1 LVARKIRDHIGRH
14 AVQLHR
20 RQFLHLTAATAAL
33 SALACSAWAQAY
45 PAKPV
50 NLIVTFPAG
59 SAPNIIGR
67 LAGQWLSEHLGQ
79 QFVIE
84 NKPGF
89 GGNIATEYVVSAPPD
104 GYTILVPVSTNA
116 VNATLYPNLSFNF
129 IRDIAPIAGI
139 GKTPFVVVVPASFP
153 AKTLLEFITYA
164 KANPGKINM
173 ASGGIG
179 SSPHVCG
186 ELLQIMTEIKL
197 VHVPYRSNY
206 LPDLLAGQV
215 QVVFNPIAQALPLIR
230 EGSLRA
236 LAVTPAKRS
245 MALPDVPSIGEFVS
259 GYDAFGWYGLGA
271 PSKTPTAIINKLSDA
286 INAALADPK
295 SKARLADLGVEPMP
309 LTSAEFAKFIA
320 DETDKWAKV
329 IKSAGMEVR

>member
-1 LVARKIRDHIGRH
+1 MGPLMTH
-14 AVQLHR
+14 HR
-20 RQFLHLTAATAAL
+20 RQFLYLTAGVAAL
-33 SALACSAWAQAY
+33 PMLACYAWAEAY
-45 PAKPV
+45 PAKTV

-59 SAPNIIGR
+59 SGPDIIGR

-89 GGNIATEYVVSAPPD
+89 GGNIGTEYVVNSPAD
-104 GYTILVPVSTNA
+104 GYTVLMPVSTNA

-129 IRDIAPIAGI
+129 MRDIAPIAGI

-153 AKTLLEFITYA
+153 VKTFLELIAYA
-164 KANPGKINM
+164 KANPGTINM

-186 ELLQIMTEIKL
+186 ELLQIMTGIKL

-206 LPDLLAGQV
+206 MADLLAGQV

-230 EGSLRA
+230 EGKLRP
-236 LAVTPAKRS
+236 LAVTPAKRAA
-245 MALPDVPSIGEFVS
+245 ALPDVPSIGEFVS

-271 PSKTPTAIINKLSDA
+271 PSKTPVEIINKLSDA
-286 INAALADPK
+286 MNAALADAK
-295 SKARLADLGVEPMP
+295 SQARLADLGVEPMP
-309 LTSAEFAKFIA
+309 LTTAEFAKFIA

-329 IKSAGMEVR
+329 IKSTGIKVQ

>member
-1 LVARKIRDHIGRH
+1 MKLPSRT
-14 AVQLHR
+14 
-20 RQFLHLTAATAAL
+20 LHLAAASAAL
-33 SALACSAWAQAY
+33 LALSCSAWAQAY

-50 NLIVTFPAG
+50 SLIVTFPAG
-59 SAPNIIGR
+59 SGPDIIGR
-67 LAGQWLSEHLGQ
+67 LTGQWLSERLGQ
-79 QFVIE
+79 PFVIE

-89 GGNIATEYVVSAPPD
+89 GGNIGTEYVVNSAAD
-104 GYTILVPVSTNA
+104 GYTILMPVSTNA

-129 IRDIAPIAGI
+129 VRDIAPIAGI
-139 GKTPFVVVVPASFP
+139 GKTPFVVVVPPSFP
-153 AKTLLEFITYA
+153 AKTLPEFIAYA

-186 ELLQIMTEIKL
+186 ELLQIMSGIKL

-206 LPDLLAGQV
+206 MPDLLAGQV

-230 EGSLRA
+230 EGKLRP

-245 MALPDVPSIGEFVS
+245 AALPDVPSIGEFVPD
-259 GYDAFGWYGLGA
+259 YDAFGWYGLGA
-271 PSKTPTAIINKLSDA
+271 PGKTPVEIINKLSDA
-286 INAALADPK
+286 MNAALADAK
-295 SKARLADLGVEPMP
+295 SKARLADIGVEPMP

-320 DETDKWAKV
+320 DETDKWANV
-329 IKSAGMEVR
+329 IKSVGIKVIE

>member
-1 LVARKIRDHIGRH
+1 MKLS
-14 AVQLHR
+14 R
-20 RQFLHLTAATAAL
+20 RTFLHLAAGAAAL
-33 SALACSAWAQAY
+33 LALSCSAWAGAY

-50 NLIVTFPAG
+50 SLIVTFPAG
-59 SAPNIIGR
+59 SGPDIIGR
-67 LAGQWLSEHLGQ
+67 LVGQWLSERLGQ

-89 GGNIATEYVVSAPPD
+89 GGNIGTEYVVNSAAD
-104 GYTILVPVSTNA
+104 GYTILMPVSTNA
-116 VNATLYPNLSFNF
+116 VNATLYPNLNF
-129 IRDIAPIAGI
+129 HFMRDIAPIAGI
-139 GKTPFVVVVPASFP
+139 GKTPFVVVVPPSFP
-153 AKTLLEFITYA
+153 ANTLPEFVAYA

-186 ELLQIMTEIKL
+186 ELLQIMSGIKL

-206 LPDLLAGQV
+206 MPDLLAGQV

-230 EGSLRA
+230 EGKLRP

-245 MALPDVPSIGEFVS
+245 AALPNVPSIGEFVP

-271 PSKTPTAIINKLSDA
+271 SRNTPAGIINKLSDA
-286 INAALADPK
+286 MNAALVNAN
-295 SKARLADLGVEPMP
+295 SKVRLADIGVEPMP

-329 IKSAGMEVR
+329 IKSAGIKVIE

>member
-1 LVARKIRDHIGRH
+1 MKLP
-14 AVQLHR
+14 LR
-20 RQFLHLTAATAAL
+20 RFLHLATGAAAL
-33 SALACSAWAQAY
+33 LALSCSALAQTY

-50 NLIVTFPAG
+50 SLIVTFPAG
-59 SAPNIIGR
+59 SGPDIIGR
-67 LAGQWLSEHLGQ
+67 LAGHWLSERLGQ

-89 GGNIATEYVVSAPPD
+89 GGNIGTEYVVNSAAD
-104 GYTILVPVSTNA
+104 GYTILMPVSTNA

-129 IRDIAPIAGI
+129 MRDIAPIAGI
-139 GKTPFVVVVPASFP
+139 GKTPFVVVVPPSFP
-153 AKTLLEFITYA
+153 ANTLPEFIAYA

-186 ELLQIMTEIKL
+186 ELFQITSGIKL

-206 LPDLLAGQV
+206 MPDLLAGQV
-215 QVVFNPIAQALPLIR
+215 QVVFNPIAQALPLIQ
-230 EGSLRA
+230 EGKLRP

-245 MALPDVPSIGEFVS
+245 AALPDVPSIGEFVP

-271 PSKTPTAIINKLSDA
+271 PRNTPAGIINKLSDA
-286 INAALADPK
+286 MNAALADAN
-295 SKARLADLGVEPMP
+295 SKARLADIGVEPMP

-329 IKSAGMEVR
+329 IKSVGISVIE

>member
-1 LVARKIRDHIGRH
+1 MKLPSRT
-14 AVQLHR
+14 
-20 RQFLHLTAATAAL
+20 LHLAAASAAL
-33 SALACSAWAQAY
+33 LALSCSAWAQAY

-50 NLIVTFPAG
+50 SLIVTFPAG
-59 SAPNIIGR
+59 SGPDIIGR
-67 LAGQWLSEHLGQ
+67 LTGQWLSERLGQ
-79 QFVIE
+79 PFVIE

-89 GGNIATEYVVSAPPD
+89 GGNIGTEYVVNSAAD
-104 GYTILVPVSTNA
+104 GYTILMPVSTNA

-129 IRDIAPIAGI
+129 MRDIAPIAGI
-139 GKTPFVVVVPASFP
+139 GKTPFVVVVPPSFP
-153 AKTLLEFITYA
+153 AKTLPEFIAYA

-186 ELLQIMTEIKL
+186 ELLQIMSGIKL

-206 LPDLLAGQV
+206 KPDLLAGQV

-230 EGSLRA
+230 ESKLRP

-245 MALPDVPSIGEFVS
+245 AALPDVPSIGEFVP

-271 PSKTPTAIINKLSDA
+271 SRKTPAGIINKLSDA
-286 INAALADPK
+286 MNAALADAK
-295 SKARLADLGVEPMP
+295 SKARLADIGVEPMP
-309 LTSAEFAKFIA
+309 LTSAEFAKFIT

-329 IKSAGMEVR
+329 IKSAGIKVIE

>member
-1 LVARKIRDHIGRH
+1 MKLPSRT
-14 AVQLHR
+14 
-20 RQFLHLTAATAAL
+20 LHLAAASAAL
-33 SALACSAWAQAY
+33 LALSCSAWAQAY

-50 NLIVTFPAG
+50 SLIVTFPAG
-59 SAPNIIGR
+59 SGPDIIGR
-67 LAGQWLSEHLGQ
+67 LTGQWLSERLGQ
-79 QFVIE
+79 PFVIE

-89 GGNIATEYVVSAPPD
+89 GGNIGTEYVANSAAD
-104 GYTILVPVSTNA
+104 GYTILMPVSTNA

-129 IRDIAPIAGI
+129 MRDIAPIAGI
-139 GKTPFVVVVPASFP
+139 GKTPFVVVVPPSFP
-153 AKTLLEFITYA
+153 AKTLPEFIAYA

-186 ELLQIMTEIKL
+186 ELLQIMSGIKL

-206 LPDLLAGQV
+206 MPDLLAGQV

-230 EGSLRA
+230 ESKLRP

-245 MALPDVPSIGEFVS
+245 AALPDVPSIGEFVP

-271 PSKTPTAIINKLSDA
+271 SRKTPAGIINKLSDA
-286 INAALADPK
+286 MNAALADAK
-295 SKARLADLGVEPMP
+295 SKARLADIGVEPMP
-309 LTSAEFAKFIA
+309 LTSAEFAKFIT

-329 IKSAGMEVR
+329 IKSAGIKVIE

>member
-1 LVARKIRDHIGRH
+1 MKLPSRT
-14 AVQLHR
+14 
-20 RQFLHLTAATAAL
+20 LHLAAASAAL
-33 SALACSAWAQAY
+33 LALSCSAWAQAY

-50 NLIVTFPAG
+50 SLIVTFPAG
-59 SAPNIIGR
+59 SGPDIIGR
-67 LAGQWLSEHLGQ
+67 LTGQWLSERLGQ
-79 QFVIE
+79 PFVIE

-89 GGNIATEYVVSAPPD
+89 GGNIGTEYVANSAAD
-104 GYTILVPVSTNA
+104 GYTILMPVSTNA

-129 IRDIAPIAGI
+129 MRDIAPIAGI
-139 GKTPFVVVVPASFP
+139 GKTPFVVVVPPSFP
-153 AKTLLEFITYA
+153 AKTLPEFIAYA

-186 ELLQIMTEIKL
+186 ELLQIMSGIKL

-206 LPDLLAGQV
+206 MPDLLAGQV

-230 EGSLRA
+230 EGKLRP

-245 MALPDVPSIGEFVS
+245 AALPDVPSIGEFVP

-271 PSKTPTAIINKLSDA
+271 SRKTPAGIINKLSDA
-286 INAALADPK
+286 MNAALADAK
-295 SKARLADLGVEPMP
+295 SKARLADIGVEPMP
-309 LTSAEFAKFIA
+309 LTSAEFAKFIT

-329 IKSAGMEVR
+329 IKSAGIKVIE